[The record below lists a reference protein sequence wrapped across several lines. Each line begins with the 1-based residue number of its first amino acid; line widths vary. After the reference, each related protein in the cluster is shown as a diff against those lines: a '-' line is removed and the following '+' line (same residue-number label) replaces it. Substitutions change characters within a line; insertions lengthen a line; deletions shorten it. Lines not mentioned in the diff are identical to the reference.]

1 MKQHEIKKAETD
13 FKILELI
20 ESRWS
25 PVVFMDKPI
34 DKEDVNKI
42 FEAARWAPSSRNE
55 QPWRYIYAHR
65 GEKDF
70 DKILETLM
78 PGNQVWAKDAAVLI
92 ISLAEKFSSHNSQQM
107 RHYMYDTGAA
117 NALMQIQALS
127 SGIYSHTM
135 GGFSIEKVKENFS
148 FPDSVEPLTVIALGY
163 LGNLDAASQDL
174 KDRDLSKRDRLP
186 IDKIILK

>member
-1 MKQHEIKKAETD
+1 MKQHEIKKADTD
-13 FKILELI
+13 YKILELI
-20 ESRWS
+20 EKRWS

-34 DKEDVNKI
+34 EKEELMKI

-55 QPWRYIYAHR
+55 QPWRYIYAHK

-78 PGNQVWAKDAAVLI
+78 PGNQVWAKDASVLI
-92 ISLAEKFSSHNSQQM
+92 ISLAEKFSSHNSQPM

-117 NALMQIQALS
+117 NALLQVQALS
-127 SGIYSHTM
+127 AGIYSHTM

-148 FPDSVEPLTVIALGY
+148 FPESIEPLTVIALGY
-163 LGNLDAASQDL
+163 PGIIDNATQEL
-174 KDRDLSKRDRLP
+174 KDRDLSKRERLP
-186 IDKIILK
+186 RNKILL